1 MFSLALP
8 ASGDQVDK
16 VPGTRKSSWF
26 NRLLQ
31 LEGVELTHMRMTSR
45 GDVGWVPTA
54 STAVASCLSYQHYLA
69 RSFLSFYPGG
79 PGTVVGGDRRG
90 SRCRRSR
97 GKSYDW
103 TCCYSN
109 THKCVSVRFES
120 WPSLGVLGMLK
131 KKKKTCAI
139 QVWTWTHSGRWNWR
153 MHHENMISGL
163 RDYLWIWQRLFIF
176 L

>member
-1 MFSLALP
+1 MRQRREQSPSLYVMKHLGALREKLFSQVSSPGAGELGIRLPVPSANSMALSLALP
-8 ASGDQVDK
+8 ASGDQVEK

-31 LEGVELTHMRMTSR
+31 LEGVELTHMRMTSL

-54 STAVASCLSYQHYLA
+54 STVVASCLSYQHYLA

-79 PGTVVGGDRRG
+79 LGTVVGGDRRG

-120 WPSLGVLGMLK
+120 
-131 KKKKTCAI
+131 
-139 QVWTWTHSGRWNWR
+139 
-153 MHHENMISGL
+153 
-163 RDYLWIWQRLFIF
+163 
-176 L
+176 